1 MGKRQGRQNFSI
13 TVRRAAYLFAIY
25 LLAACLNLH
34 VRAQDMKIQIARG
47 QEMLDEIKQDIK
59 KHYFDSNFR
68 GINLDAHFAQAD
80 HQIEK
85 AVSGDQIYGIIA
97 NALLAFNDSHTYFI
111 PPTWSI
117 LVEYG
122 WDMQMIGEK
131 CYVTGVERG
140 SDAQRK
146 GVKPGDTVLSIF
158 DVPVT
163 RDNLW
168 QLKYLFYRLRPVKA
182 MTVTLQSSGGR
193 RQRLELQTYWSPATE
208 GTVSRERAAQR
219 LSVQYYKE
227 EGDELFL
234 WKMPEFDLP
243 DKGVDD
249 MMKKVGGHKALIL
262 DLRGNGGG
270 YEATLQYLMGYF
282 FDRDVKLGD
291 RKGRKESKPIVA
303 KTQGDKVYKGKLV
316 VLVDSHTASAAEV
329 LARVVQLEKRGTV
342 IGDRTAGA
350 VTEARHFTHDYNRS
364 EGFFISARPVSYAVS
379 VTINNFVMADGQ
391 SLEGV
396 GVTPDETV
404 LPTPADLESGNDPVL
419 LRAAELVGVKI
430 DLKKEKPVHF

>member
-1 MGKRQGRQNFSI
+1 
-13 TVRRAAYLFAIY
+13 
-25 LLAACLNLH
+25 
-34 VRAQDMKIQIARG
+34 
-47 QEMLDEIKQDIK
+47 
-59 KHYFDSNFR
+59 
-68 GINLDAHFAQAD
+68 
-80 HQIEK
+80 
-85 AVSGDQIYGIIA
+85 
-97 NALLAFNDSHTYFI
+97 
-111 PPTWSI
+111 
-117 LVEYG
+117 
-122 WDMQMIGEK
+122 MI
-131 CYVTGVERG
+131 
-140 SDAQRK
+140 
-146 GVKPGDTVLSIF
+146 
-158 DVPVT
+158 
-163 RDNLW
+163 
-168 QLKYLFYRLRPVKA
+168 
-182 MTVTLQSSGGR
+182 VTLQSPGGR
-193 RQRLELQTYWSPATE
+193 PQRLELETYWSPATE

-219 LSVQYYKE
+219 LSFQYYKD

-249 MMKKVGGHKALIL
+249 MMTKVGGHKALIL

-270 YEATLQYLMGYF
+270 YETTLQYLMGYF

-291 RKGRKESKPIVA
+291 RKGRKETKPIMA

-342 IGDRTAGA
+342 LGDRTAGA

-419 LRAAELVGVKI
+419 LRAAELLGVKI
-430 DLKKEKPVHF
+430 DLKKPVHF